1 MRAYT
6 NGPGCQGCE
15 LQGTCS
21 GGSAGALE
29 EENGSIQVMSP
40 GYCAY
45 MREVV
50 QGLLERH
57 HTQSLATL
65 S

>member
-1 MRAYT
+1 
-6 NGPGCQGCE
+6 
-15 LQGTCS
+15 
-21 GGSAGALE
+21 
-29 EENGSIQVMSP
+29 MSP